1 MLRLGTVP
9 YLNARPFV
17 AGLSEQPGVVL
28 EEAVP
33 AELTRR
39 LRAGAL
45 DAALASSVELF
56 RTPRLTWLSGPAI
69 TSAGPVRSILLF
81 LRTEVQQVR
90 SLALDRSSR
99 SAAVLAQVCLAEF
112 CGRSAAGL
120 GTAGSASSGLRITEC
135 APDTP
140 LAKLDAD
147 AVLRIGDPAL
157 ATLPGDREAI
167 DLGALWTE
175 ATGLPFVYALWLV
188 RPGVPAEP
196 LGPLL
201 RAALAAGLPR
211 RAELARAHLR
221 PTAARTASAVAA
233 GRIEE
238 AAAVD
243 YLERSIGYSLG
254 PRELQGLQL
263 FGRLAHRHGLV
274 DHAELPDPLP

>member
-1 MLRLGTVP
+1 
-9 YLNARPFV
+9 
-17 AGLSEQPGVVL
+17 
-28 EEAVP
+28 
-33 AELTRR
+33 
-39 LRAGAL
+39 
-45 DAALASSVELF
+45 
-56 RTPRLTWLSGPAI
+56 
-69 TSAGPVRSILLF
+69 VRSILLF

-112 CGRSAAGL
+112 CGRNAAGH
-120 GTAGSASSGLRITEC
+120 GTADAASGGLRVTEC
-135 APDTP
+135 APDAP
-140 LAKLDAD
+140 LASLDAD

-157 ATLPGDREAI
+157 ATLAGDRGAI
-167 DLGALWTE
+167 DLGSLWSE
-175 ATGLPFVYALWLV
+175 STGLPFVYALWLV
-188 RPGVPAEP
+188 RPGVPSQP
-196 LGPLL
+196 LSQLL
-201 RAALAAGLPR
+201 RTALAAGLPR

-221 PTAARTASAVAA
+221 SSPARGAGAAAT
-233 GRIEE
+233 GLIEE